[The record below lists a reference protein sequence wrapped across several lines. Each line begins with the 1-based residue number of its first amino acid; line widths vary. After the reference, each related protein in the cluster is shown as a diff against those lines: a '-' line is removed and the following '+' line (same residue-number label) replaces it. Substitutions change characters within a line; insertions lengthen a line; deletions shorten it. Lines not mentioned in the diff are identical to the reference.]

1 MRAHRLGSTAALVT
15 VIGVLLAA
23 CGGSNSDPGSG
34 GAASGAPKAQ
44 AGSPFAGKT
53 LTVVVQPDWKPL
65 MWKDD
70 KGQETGY
77 FYDLVNEVAKRLG
90 AKVQPVNAEFTAI
103 IPSLQSGKFDV
114 GVGTDATVER
124 QQAVD
129 IVPFLRAGYRF
140 LTRKDA
146 KDIGSSL
153 NDLCGLKVATLAGH
167 SIVPPL
173 EQQSKVCTDQGRKPI
188 TLLSFPTLA
197 AAQLAV
203 KSSRADATDAYT
215 GEAGWMVKADPS
227 MKITGPEI
235 NQNFSGFAVSKR
247 TGHADAWAKAVNQ
260 LINDPSGIY
269 RKTLEKYSVGEIAI
283 DKSVVNPAK

>member
-1 MRAHRLGSTAALVT
+1 MRIHRAGPAAALVT
-15 VIGVLLAA
+15 AIGVLLTGCTDSGSDSPAA
-23 CGGSNSDPGSG
+23 
-34 GAASGAPKAQ
+34 AAAGTNG
-44 AGSPFAGKT
+44 GSPFAGKT

-65 MWKDD
+65 MWENG

-77 FYDLVNEVAKRLG
+77 FYDLVNEAAKRLG
-90 AKVQPVNAEFTAI
+90 AEVKPVNAEFSAI

-129 IVPFLRAGYRF
+129 IVPFLKAGYRF
-140 LTRKDA
+140 LVRKDA
-146 KDIGSSL
+146 KDIG
-153 NDLCGLKVATLAGH
+153 DTMDELCGLRIATLAGH
-167 SIVPPL
+167 SIIPAVK
-173 EQQSKVCTDQGRKPI
+173 EQSRRCTDAGRKSI
-188 TLLSFPTLA
+188 SLLSFPTLA

-215 GEAGWMVKADPS
+215 GEASWMVKADPS

-247 TGHADAWAKAVNQ
+247 TGHADAWARAVNEV
-260 LINDPSGIY
+260 INDPSGVYAKI
-269 RKTLEKYSVGEIAI
+269 LDKYGVGGIAI
-283 DKSVVNPAK
+283 HRSVVNPAK

>member
-1 MRAHRLGSTAALVT
+1 MREHRAGPASALVT
-15 VIGVLLAA
+15 AIGVLLAGCA
-23 CGGSNSDPGSG
+23 DSGSG
-34 GAASGAPKAQ
+34 GTASTAAGAKG
-44 AGSPFAGKT
+44 GSPFAGKT
-53 LTVVVQPDWKPL
+53 VTVVVQPDWKPL
-65 MWKDD
+65 MWEDG

-77 FYDLVNEVAKRLG
+77 FYDLVNEAAKRLG
-90 AKVQPVNAEFTAI
+90 ANVMPVNAEFSAI

-129 IVPFLRAGYRF
+129 IVPFLKAGYRF
-140 LTRKDA
+140 LVRKDA
-146 KDIGSSL
+146 KDIGSSM
-153 NDLCGLKVATLAGH
+153 DELCGLRVATLAGH
-167 SIVPPL
+167 SIIPPVQ
-173 EQQSKVCTDQGRKPI
+173 EQSRHCTDAGRKPI
-188 TLLSFPTLA
+188 SLLSFPTLA

-215 GEAGWMVKADPS
+215 GEASWIVQADPS

-247 TGHADAWAKAVNQ
+247 TGHADAWARAVNEV
-260 LINDPSGIY
+260 INDPSGVY
-269 RKTLEKYSVGEIAI
+269 RKVLDKYGVGEIAI